1 MKNKLAILGG
11 EKTINHS
18 FNRFNTIS
26 DEEINAVVKVMKSG
40 ILSSFLGSWSPEF
53 YGGKYVK
60 ALEKGF

>member
-18 FNRFNTIS
+18 FDRFNTIS

-40 ILSSFLGSWSPEF
+40 SFQVFWVLGLLNFMGENML
-53 YGGKYVK
+53 K
-60 ALEKGF
+60 L

>member
-26 DEEINAVVKVMKSG
+26 DEEINAVVKV
-40 ILSSFLGSWSPEF
+40 
-53 YGGKYVK
+53 
-60 ALEKGF
+60 